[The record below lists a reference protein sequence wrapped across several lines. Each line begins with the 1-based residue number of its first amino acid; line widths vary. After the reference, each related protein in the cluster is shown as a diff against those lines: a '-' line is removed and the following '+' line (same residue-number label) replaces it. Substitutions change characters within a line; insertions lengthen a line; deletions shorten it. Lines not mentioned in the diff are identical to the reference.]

1 MTIFQACYQQTFDC
15 PVEVWVIEQCGKR
28 YCTLPYCG
36 YQKSQND
43 MQAAG
48 RTAQNILLYQ
58 TPLQTVGWNY
68 YCFLS
73 VRNNHI
79 ISVYI
84 FS

>member
-1 MTIFQACYQQTFDC
+1 MTIFQACHHQTFDC
-15 PVEVWVIEQCGKR
+15 PVGVWVIEQRGKR

-58 TPLQTVGWNY
+58 TPLQTVGMELLLFFIWKK
-68 YCFLS
+68 
-73 VRNNHI
+73 
-79 ISVYI
+79 
-84 FS
+84 